1 MSKFFRKET
10 KNRILTGVVTGVLV
24 TSSLLGATTAF
35 AEDTPA
41 TPVTTVATV
50 TAGTP
55 SPADQPA
62 TPTTGSETPAAP
74 TTSTEESTPGA
85 ITPTEETST
94 VTAGTPE
101 VATPPAAPA
110 ATTEKWNYVFDTNG
124 GTFADGST
132 TKTVTLD
139 SDSASVNSP
148 ATPSKPGATFAGWAD
163 IQNSD
168 VNGTKGVY
176 TVDASNA
183 YETSTTDANGNV
195 TNTRTLYAVYKL
207 NINITGATEQP
218 VYRFDANGG
227 HAANGTDTIIEVPAT
242 TGMTDDNVPAPTVVR
257 DGYDFIGWG
266 KSSSS
271 TAMSNLGVTNV
282 NFLPAIA
289 DEIPMTLDNDHNGHV
304 YHTVYAIWKQ
314 SATPTPAPTP
324 DTPGDQ
330 TNQATPDNPATPTPG
345 TETPDTP
352 GEHNGGFTPGDQTN
366 PATPGTETPAT
377 PGTVNPT
384 ETPDNPVTPGTDTPQ
399 PGGHN
404 EPITPAEPS
413 TTGTDTPQPGTGTS
427 QSGTDTNQQNVN
439 KPTDKP
445 VENTTRKETSSSKS
459 ALPDTG
465 DATVAGAGLMS
476 MLGSVLALFGLN
488 RKRK

>member
-10 KNRILTGVVTGVLV
+10 KNRILAGVATGVLV

-35 AEDTPA
+35 AEDTPV

-148 ATPSKPGATFAGWAD
+148 ATPYKPGATFAGWAD

-168 VNGTKGVY
+168 VKGTKGVY

-195 TNTRTLYAVYKL
+195 THTRTLYAVYKL

-227 HAANGTDTIIEVPAT
+227 HTAGGTDTVVEVPAT
-242 TGMTDDNVPAPTVVR
+242 SGMTDDNVPAPTVVR

-266 KSSSS
+266 KSSNS

-289 DEIPMTLDNDHNGHV
+289 DEMPMTLDNDHNGHV

-314 SATPTPAPTP
+314 AVTPTPTPTPVTPPTP
-324 DTPGDQ
+324 DTPG
-330 TNQATPDNPATPTPG
+330 G
-345 TETPDTP
+345 
-352 GEHNGGFTPGDQTN
+352 HNGDI
-366 PATPGTETPAT
+366 TPA
-377 PGTVNPT
+377 
-384 ETPDNPVTPGTDTPQ
+384 TPDNPVTPGTDTPQ

-413 TTGTDTPQPGTGTS
+413 TPGTDTPQPGTGTS